1 MTKGFEKEW
10 NGMSIGE
17 KNVIVSAYLKTL
29 CKWDLKRIV
38 CDVLNVDSYMD
49 DEGLRS
55 AMEKLVTSTR

>member
-1 MTKGFEKEW
+1 MTKRFEEEW
-10 NGMSIGE
+10 NGMSLEE
-17 KNVIVSAYLKTL
+17 KNVIVSSYLKTL
-29 CKWDLKRIV
+29 PKWDLKRIV